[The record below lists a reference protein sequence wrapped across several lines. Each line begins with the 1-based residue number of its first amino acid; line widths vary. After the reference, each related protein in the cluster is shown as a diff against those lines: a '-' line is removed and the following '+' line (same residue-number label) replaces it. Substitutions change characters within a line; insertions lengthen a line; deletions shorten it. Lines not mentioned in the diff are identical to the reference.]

1 MPGLVLSKRH
11 SDSDYMTFCLA
22 RVLELSL
29 SDAVVRRLLDK
40 ADP

>member
-1 MPGLVLSKRH
+1 MPGLILSERH
-11 SDSDYMTFCLA
+11 SDSDYMTFCPV
-22 RVLELSL
+22 RVPELSL